1 MSSPYVLYYSPAT
14 ASMVVHV
21 LLLQL
26 NVPHELRLVDITKG
40 EHRKPEYLRL
50 NPNGFIAAIEID
62 GKVMYETSAIS
73 MYLAERHPEG
83 NLAPAIGDPNR
94 AAYLQWFFHFAN
106 TLQPAYRLWFFPT
119 DIPNANEE
127 DVTSVGHARVEKTW
141 EILEQH
147 LESAKTPFIA
157 GDKLTAV
164 DIYATMLVRW
174 SRNMP
179 KPATQL
185 PRIAALVQR
194 VTSLPSWKKMNEVE
208 GNTDWL

>member
-50 NPNGFIAAIEID
+50 NPNGFIPAIEID
-62 GKVMYETSAIS
+62 GKIMYETSAIS

-127 DVTSVGHARVEKTW
+127 DVKSVGRARVEKTW
-141 EILEQH
+141 ELLEQH
-147 LESAKTPFIA
+147 LESANMPFIA

-185 PRIAALVQR
+185 PRIAALVER